1 MGSGHL
7 WTTIFVAGEYLIK
20 FVAIGTVPEN
30 RRPSS
35 SSAWLLLILFLPVV
49 GFPLFLLIGSPYVH
63 GRRSRIQAAA
73 NHILAERTAH
83 LPLAPVGASPS
94 SGLAG
99 VLQQNRQLTGLPSV
113 PGQAGELYDDP
124 AATYRAMAEAVDA
137 AEHYVHVEFYIMAW
151 DATTDRLFTALAA
164 AVTRGVRVRLLL
176 DHLGSRKYPGWR
188 EFQQK
193 MTDAGLEWHLMMP
206 IKPLQGR
213 WRRPDLRN
221 HRKLLVADGEVAF
234 VGSHNVITP
243 SYGSDHNQKIG
254 RHWQDL
260 SLKVTGDVVLEI
272 EAVFATDWYIETG
285 EQAEPRRGMIE
296 DEEPP
301 GPAAIGAM
309 QIIPS
314 GPGFPTEPNLRLF
327 VSLIHL
333 AAHRIAITSP
343 YFVPDESLLAAITT
357 AAYRGVRVELFVGA
371 EADQFLVGHAQR
383 SYYRV
388 LLEAGVHIYLYPAP
402 TVLHAKYLT
411 VDDEVAVIGS
421 SNMDF
426 RSFSLTYEVMLLAF
440 GGDLVKRLQENDA
453 QYRSVSRELTL
464 EEWLQRPWRWRYVDN
479 VCRLTAALM

>member
-1 MGSGHL
+1 
-7 WTTIFVAGEYLIK
+7 
-20 FVAIGTVPEN
+20 
-30 RRPSS
+30 
-35 SSAWLLLILFLPVV
+35 
-49 GFPLFLLIGSPYVH
+49 
-63 GRRSRIQAAA
+63 
-73 NHILAERTAH
+73 
-83 LPLAPVGASPS
+83 
-94 SGLAG
+94 
-99 VLQQNRQLTGLPSV
+99 
-113 PGQAGELYDDP
+113 
-124 AATYRAMAEAVDA
+124 
-137 AEHYVHVEFYIMAW
+137 
-151 DATTDRLFTALAA
+151 
-164 AVTRGVRVRLLL
+164 
-176 DHLGSRKYPGWR
+176 
-188 EFQQK
+188 
-193 MTDAGLEWHLMMP
+193 MMP
-206 IKPLQGR
+206 IKPLAGR

-221 HRKLLVADGEVAF
+221 HRKLLVVDGEVAF
-234 VGSHNVITP
+234 VGSHNVIA
-243 SYGSDHNQKIG
+243 SNYGSARNLQIG

-260 SLKVTGDVVLEI
+260 SVKVTGDVVLEV
-272 EAVFATDWYIETG
+272 EAVFTTDWYIETG

-296 DEEPP
+296 DDGPP
-301 GPAAIGAM
+301 GPSAM

-383 SYYRV
+383 SYYRA

-440 GGDLVKRLQENDA
+440 GSDLVKRLQENDA

-464 EEWLQRPWRWRYVDN
+464 AEWLSRPWRRRYVDN